1 MGRFFIPRHWRL
13 PSVLWGLIIFELPFT
28 VANLTLFGIAQ
39 PNLYRTI
46 LWKQGGDLGFN
57 SDPTTVLYAAAN
69 YRPVETPIVWSQFKT
84 DYNVVIGVLCMF
96 LWLVKTTMFSL
107 HWFFP
112 IIALPVHIAELALWS
127 YSIYAQTAPD
137 TIDPDPKRHNNGA
150 PWYITKSCNIVSDD
164 KIKGYCMQAK
174 SSFAVSIIML

>member
-1 MGRFFIPRHWRL
+1 
-13 PSVLWGLIIFELPFT
+13 
-28 VANLTLFGIAQ
+28 
-39 PNLYRTI
+39 
-46 LWKQGGDLGFN
+46 
-57 SDPTTVLYAAAN
+57 
-69 YRPVETPIVWSQFKT
+69 
-84 DYNVVIGVLCMF
+84 MF